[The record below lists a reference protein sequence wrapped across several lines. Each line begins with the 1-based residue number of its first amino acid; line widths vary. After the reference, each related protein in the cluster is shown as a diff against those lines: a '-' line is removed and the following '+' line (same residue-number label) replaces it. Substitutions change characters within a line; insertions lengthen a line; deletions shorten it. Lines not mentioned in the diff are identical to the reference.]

1 MENTKN
7 VAILTQPLHNNYGG
21 ILQNYA
27 MQKVL
32 LNLGFVPTTID
43 VQYPK
48 PIFNKAMV
56 YFKIPYRFLKK
67 IMGDESVVYPNLIKQ
82 YSFIN
87 KSGYDQLNFINN
99 YINRITVDDIRKLE
113 LKDYD
118 FDNYLVGSDQVWRLD
133 FSPNIKNYFLDF
145 VPSKKNKIS
154 YAASFGVDYW
164 EFTDEMTKQI
174 KALINDFDAISVR
187 EDSAVKLCKDY
198 LKVNAQHVLD
208 PTFLLNKEDYNKL
221 IRNFH
226 KNNNKK
232 KVAVYILDMN
242 KSKKNILKDVL
253 KNNGFKLLRIGKI
266 KNKKYPSIESWI
278 AGIAHSDYVV
288 TDSYHGMVFSII
300 YNKPFLVI
308 GNVGRGLTRF
318 ASLLNLLNLNERM
331 VLSFDDYSNKKN
343 RLFEMPDYI
352 SINQTIKALQGFSID
367 FLSKSLKNET

>member
-1 MENTKN
+1 MKNTKN

-32 LNLGFVPTTID
+32 LNLDFVPTTID

-48 PIFNKAMV
+48 PVFNKALV
-56 YFKIPYRFLKK
+56 YVKIPYRFLKK
-67 IMGDESVVYPNLIKQ
+67 IMGDESVVYSNLIKQ

-87 KSGYDQLNFINN
+87 QSGYDQLNFINK
-99 YINRITVDDIRKLE
+99 YINRITVDNIRKLE
-113 LKDYD
+113 FKDYD
-118 FDNYLVGSDQVWRLD
+118 FESYLVGSDQVWRLG

-164 EFTDEMTKQI
+164 EYSDEMTEQI
-174 KALINDFDAISVR
+174 KTLIDDFNAISVR

-198 LKVNAQHVLD
+198 LSVDSQHVLD
-208 PTFLLNKEDYNKL
+208 PTMLLNKEDYYKL
-221 IRNFH
+221 IENF
-226 KNNNKK
+226 KKDTNKK
-232 KVAVYILDMN
+232 NAVVYILDMN
-242 KSKKNILKDVL
+242 KSKKDILEDVL
-253 KNNGFKLLRIGKI
+253 KSNDFEISRIGKI

-278 AGIAHSDYVV
+278 AGIANSDFVV

-300 YNKPFLVI
+300 FNKPFVVI

-318 ASLLNLLNLNERM
+318 TSLLNLLDINDRM
-331 VLSFDDYSNKKN
+331 VLNFDDYSNKKN
-343 RLFEMPDYI
+343 KLFEIPDYTI
-352 SINQTIKALQGFSID
+352 INQTINTLQKLSIN
-367 FLSKSLKNET
+367 FLTKNLKNEA